1 MRPVSASAARSP
13 KLHRPISNVML
24 CSFPPA
30 RASVTCLPKVSIR
43 RTGCERKPRRERDAS
58 AAPGERR
65 AGPEGGGCGA
75 RGVGRAS
82 SLAAVAG
89 ATPRLHAGRA
99 RVRRCAAPCPP
110 DPFVRARLAG
120 SFRAERRAS
129 CLIPRLRAGRAR
141 VRPARACCRR
151 RRSPARG
158 GMQRWFWCPLRAR
171 AALSS
176 RAAGRTEPARGLA
189 WLDHVGLRRAS
200 RDGETPPAPVTSPR
214 AILLPLPSVA
224 WHATGFTDAG
234 CRGAC
239 PLHAPACALKAD
251 AKKGGP

>member
-1 MRPVSASAARSP
+1 MRTQA
-13 KLHRPISNVML
+13 
-24 CSFPPA
+24 PA
-30 RASVTCLPKVSIR
+30 RTRCFCR
-43 RTGCERKPRRERDAS
+43 
-58 AAPGERR
+58 
-65 AGPEGGGCGA
+65 
-75 RGVGRAS
+75 
-82 SLAAVAG
+82 
-89 ATPRLHAGRA
+89 AGRA
-99 RVRRCAAPCPP
+99 ACRAGGRRLRSARGRPCVFTSCRGGRNPASARGRAHVRRCAAPCPP

-200 RDGETPPAPVTSPR
+200 RDGGTPPAPVTSPR
-214 AILLPLPSVA
+214 ATLLPLPSVA

-251 AKKGGP
+251 AKKGGPVMDRPCDRIPGRRRALRPHGRSRPPHP